1 MDGAS
6 EHPAQGQDD
15 IRHVETNLPSVKPV
29 APDEV
34 DLDNGWTEYREQI
47 VDHYRKEALKYRYMH
62 RESVKH
68 YALWRNVLEISLI
81 LLGSLG
87 TLLTIWSNNVTEQ
100 INKVII
106 WLSAFTSV
114 LNKFLSYPQQQVQ
127 HTVAGKKFLEL
138 YNSAQLQLLAPR
150 RQRAHAQ
157 TYLQDLLNSFAAL
170 EGASPDIPKW
180 IKDDLRKNPDKL
192 SDVYQIEIPRTGDMN
207 AAEEGRAQDL
217 SSNFV
222 RDNNIELAQTT
233 PQLNESAASKL
244 ARVQLQR
251 YGGPISESFD

>member
-1 MDGAS
+1 MDGAT
-6 EHPAQGQDD
+6 ENHPHDD
-15 IRHVETNLPSVKPV
+15 IRQVETNLPTVNPV
-29 APDEV
+29 ALDEI
-34 DLDNGWTEYREQI
+34 DLDNGWTEYREQ
-47 VDHYRKEALKYRYMH
+47 VVNHYRKEALKYRYMH

-68 YALWRNVLEISLI
+68 YALWRNVFEISLI

-106 WLSAFTSV
+106 WLSAFASV

-138 YNSAQLQLLAPR
+138 YNSAQIQLLAPR

-192 SDVYQIEIPRTGDMN
+192 SDVYQFEIPRTGDMS

-217 SSNFV
+217 SSNFI

-233 PQLNESAASKL
+233 PQLNESVAAKL